1 MLTYIAAY
9 DGTDASRAAVRFAVD
24 LARDERAQ
32 VIAAHVY
39 PEIAPMYGRGGIR
52 AADIALQEDAQIAGQ
67 AILDALD
74 VEGISRRMLVCG
86 SPARAL
92 HELAL
97 AEDAS
102 LLSVGVTHHGHL
114 GRLVPG
120 SVGAKLLRGAS
131 CPVAAVPAGERTPI
145 ATIGVAYDGG
155 GESRHALVTA
165 ERLARTLGARLVLI
179 GAHESPVYAGPAMAT
194 AWDLEPAAR
203 EAFETDLRDAAVR
216 IAGLDVE
223 TRIVTGPAGPTIA
236 DAARDWIDLLVT
248 GSRSYGPRRAVLLGS
263 VARHLVDHA
272 HCPVLVVPRAA
283 GTEIDREPAH
293 AAATA

>member
-1 MLTYIAAY
+1 MLTYIGAY
-9 DGTDASRAAVRFAVD
+9 DGTEASRAAVRFAVD
-24 LARDERAQ
+24 LARAERAQ

-39 PEIAPMYGRGGIR
+39 PEITPMYGRGGIR
-52 AADIALQEDAQIAGQ
+52 AADVALQEDARIAGQ
-67 AILDALD
+67 AILDGLD

-86 SPARAL
+86 APARAL
-92 HELAL
+92 HELAF

-114 GRLVPG
+114 GRLIPG
-120 SVGAKLLRGAS
+120 SVGAKLLHGAC

-155 GESRHALVTA
+155 EESRHALVTA

-179 GAHESPVYAGPAMAT
+179 GALESPVYAGPAMAT

-203 EAFETDLRDAAVR
+203 EAFESDLRDAAGR
-216 IAGLDVE
+216 ISDIEVE
-223 TRIVTGPAGPTIA
+223 TRVVPGPAGSMIA
-236 DAARDWIDLLVT
+236 KLAHGWIDLLVA

-272 HCPVLVVPRAA
+272 QRPVLVVPRAA
-283 GTEIDREPAH
+283 GTDIDREPAH